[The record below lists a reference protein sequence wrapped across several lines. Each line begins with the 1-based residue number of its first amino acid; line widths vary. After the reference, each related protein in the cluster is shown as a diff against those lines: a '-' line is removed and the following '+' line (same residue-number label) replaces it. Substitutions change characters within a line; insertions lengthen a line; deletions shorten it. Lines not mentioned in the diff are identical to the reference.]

1 MRRHKTDPSA
11 LVAGIVFMAVGLIAL
26 SASRSHLVDALG
38 WIWSSVALGLG
49 VALLVRPRCDP
60 APSAGEDRPGDEV
73 SSERGEDREV
83 QEAGG
88 GHDG

>member
-11 LVAGIVFMAVGLIAL
+11 LIAGIVFMAVGLIAL

-49 VALLVRPRCDP
+49 VALLVRPRWDT
-60 APSAGEDRPGDEV
+60 ASAGEDGPSHEV
-73 SSERGEDREV
+73 GAERGEDREV